1 MTRGQRVS
9 SCPSFSPIGYD
20 SPAAPRTATFLSAR
34 TELEKLLLA
43 RSEVCLA
50 TDRENIVCVL
60 GLYARSRYELENDL
74 GVVVSNT
81 QMLSSVGRFG
91 HSRRTEL
98 FQMWQWEQGGG
109 RSRSCHQSA
118 QHQAARRRVVAQRSR
133 SHSVWASTARRI
145 GSIKFRTRILPAI
158 QQMWHYSLSLSPPST
173 WLHTFR
179 QRYRDACQQRLCHLG
194 TLSHRPQ
201 LSAI

>member
-91 HSRRTEL
+91 HSRRAEL
-98 FQMWQWEQGGG
+98 FQMWQWEQGWGG
-109 RSRSCHQSA
+109 RSRFREVSSICSKSSSSTS
-118 QHQAARRRVVAQRSR
+118 SR
-133 SHSVWASTARRI
+133 SSAL
-145 GSIKFRTRILPAI
+145 SIALQVGANGQTERFNQVLYLNRTIRPAPI
-158 QQMWHYSLSLSPPST
+158 SNRT
-173 WLHTFR
+173 GVT
-179 QRYRDACQQRLCHLG
+179 
-194 TLSHRPQ
+194 
-201 LSAI
+201 